1 MVSKTELNFKQR
13 VSLFWNVD
21 ETQNI
26 VVYLFL
32 LYVLSQYLYLCQIH
46 KLNVIFCVIN
56 EQFENRKT
64 CAFLIDYDK
73 QK

>member
-21 ETQNI
+21 ETQHI

-32 LYVLSQYLYLCQIH
+32 LYVLSQYLYLCQTH

-56 EQFENRKT
+56 EQFEISRHVL
-64 CAFLIDYDK
+64 F
-73 QK
+73 